1 MSRQVALIGA
11 SLLLV
16 AGCRNSHWREQD
28 PRVDSTPIPPT
39 TNYSQNSQT
48 SQNRL
53 PAMDADF
60 LRKAAWGNQAEVQF
74 GRVAVERGTD
84 EKVRTFGQRMIDDHG
99 RMLGEIKDLASR
111 RGMTLSDQLPAE
123 AQADLNHLSAMS
135 GQEFDREYVRMMV
148 KDHQEDLD
156 AFDREARTGVDSD
169 VKALAARSLPT
180 IREHLRMVNDMEVA
194 MTAPKLG
201 TLPHN
206 RPPTTRPEDLPG
218 NAPPMPGDPNNP
230 ERPSSLPGTPD
241 TPNPRPVN
249 PLPEKPR

>member
-11 SLLLV
+11 SLVLM

-28 PRVDSTPIPPT
+28 PRADTTPIQPR
-39 TNYSQNSQT
+39 NYSQSPET
-48 SQNRL
+48 TPQNGL

-74 GRVAVERGTD
+74 GRVAVERGDD

-99 RMLGEIKDLASR
+99 RLLTEIKDLASS

-123 AQADLNHLSAMS
+123 TQADLSHIQSMH

-148 KDHQEDLD
+148 GDHEKDLD

-249 PLPEKPR
+249 PLPEMPR